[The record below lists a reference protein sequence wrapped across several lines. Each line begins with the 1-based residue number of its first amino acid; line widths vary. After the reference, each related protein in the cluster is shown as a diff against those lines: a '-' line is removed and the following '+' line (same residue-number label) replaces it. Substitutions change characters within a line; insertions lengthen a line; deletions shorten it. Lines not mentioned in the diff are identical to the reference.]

1 MRYTNKH
8 VLTIRD
14 DANKLLTDVGS
25 QDVLFLSISQSFF
38 QIWRRSNN
46 KEIMI
51 VEHSTIDETYRWF
64 EGFVLA
70 MSYNHFRPNLNHINN
85 RVNSLNVPEK
95 SFKGKVLSI
104 FKLG

>member
-8 VLTIRD
+8 VLALRD
-14 DANKLLTDVGS
+14 DANKLLADIGC
-25 QDVLFLSISQSFF
+25 QDVLVLTISQSFF
-38 QIWRRSNN
+38 QIWTRSNN

-51 VEHSTIDETYRWF
+51 VGHSTIDETYRWF

-70 MSYNHFRPNLNHINN
+70 MSYNHFRPNLNDINN
-85 RVNSLNVPEK
+85 RVKGLNVPEK